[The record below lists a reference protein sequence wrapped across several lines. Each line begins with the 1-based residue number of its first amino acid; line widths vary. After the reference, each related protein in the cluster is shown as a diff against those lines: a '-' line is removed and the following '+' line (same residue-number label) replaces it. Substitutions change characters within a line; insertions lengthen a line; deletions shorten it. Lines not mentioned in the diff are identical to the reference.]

1 MIIVL
6 NSQRGIQDTWF
17 QFFSH
22 AEGLPCIQLSTI
34 LFFRKKNY
42 LIVICYPFS
51 LMLNDPV
58 PHAIFFPSCKGL
70 A

>member
-1 MIIVL
+1 MVPIF
-6 NSQRGIQDTWF
+6 QPCRGIALHTTEYYFVF
-17 QFFSH
+17 Q
-22 AEGLPCIQLSTI
+22 
-34 LFFRKKNY
+34 KKNY